1 MGGGMHWLTIRL
13 TDFSS
18 VNYLSKTVIFI
29 MTSRNYDITSVI
41 RQKGES
47 QNGCFKKTR
56 HAKLNNEHFLLLA
69 CFVSLKHPF

>member
-47 QNGCFKKTR
+47 QNGYFKKTR